1 MLSTTVED
9 KLNEHTNAE
18 FFSAH
23 LYLSMAAYF
32 KSIDLAGFAHWMEVQ
47 FEEEMTHAKRFFEF
61 IDRMDGRAR
70 ITEIAA
76 PPFEWDS
83 PLAAFEYT
91 YTHEKEVSK
100 RIHDLVSI
108 TIEEKDHAT
117 NSFMQWF
124 VNEQVE
130 EEASVKAILQKLRFI
145 GDEKMGLLMI
155 DQELGKRPTISS
167 SEPSAE
173 E

>member
-32 KSIDLAGFAHWMEVQ
+32 KSIDLMGFAHWMEVQ

-61 IDRMDGRAR
+61 IDRMDGRAK

-91 YTHEKEVSK
+91 YTHEQEVSK

-108 TIEEKDHAT
+108 VIAEKDHAT
-117 NSFMQWF
+117 HNFLQWF
-124 VNEQVE
+124 VSEQVE
-130 EEASVKAILQKLRFI
+130 EEASVKGILQKLRFI
-145 GDEKMGLLMI
+145 GEEKMGLLMI
-155 DQELGKRPTISS
+155 DQELANRPKISA
-167 SEPSAE
+167 SEISTDE
-173 E
+173 